1 MPKIG
6 VGSRGTWN
14 MPRRDQP
21 SVGAHRRLVPTV
33 GWCPPSVGA
42 RASLRCPGPRL
53 PCLYRPSRSRH
64 VGPQFHAHQAS
75 RAPQSLPGARLQQA
89 SPGTNKTDQTQIG
102 FLQSPSYTMPT
113 LRAQGQED
121 GIHPLLHSR
130 LDHARASI
138 CRAAEVREGSC
149 RLLADG
155 DATHPCKA
163 PAGPFRQMSRVPLV
177 GQRAGEHAMRP
188 VEEGVSGR
196 PRN

>member
-21 SVGAHRRLVPTV
+21 SVGAHLRLVPELHF
-33 GWCPPSVGA
+33 GA
-42 RASLRCPGPRL
+42 RARGCHAFTGPAGPGTSGPNSMLTKRLAPLRVCQAPV
-53 PCLYRPSRSRH
+53 CSRPLRAPTKLTRRKSAFRSRPPTPCPPF
-64 VGPQFHAHQAS
+64 GPK
-75 RAPQSLPGARLQQA
+75 GK
-89 SPGTNKTDQTQIG
+89 KTG
-102 FLQSPSYTMPT
+102 P
-113 LRAQGQED
+113 
-121 GIHPLLHSR
+121 HPLLHSR

-163 PAGPFRQMSRVPLV
+163 PVGPFRQMSCAPLV